1 MRNAKTRMMLLLL
14 VALVYGIALLIGGT
28 ATIAS
33 PGSSSAHTLT
43 EAPTLSRGPLDQFLD
58 AFVPSSMA
66 RLHVP
71 GVTFVAVKDGE
82 VLTMRGFGYSDIEA
96 GKGVDPAA
104 TVFRAASVSKVFTGM
119 AVMQLA
125 EQGIVDL
132 DEDVNTY
139 IKGFRIPPTYPEP
152 ITLRR
157 LLTHT
162 AGFDE
167 RNLGMSE
174 FGSRVY
180 PRLGE
185 YLAAELPPR
194 IRPAGQEIQYS
205 NHGVTLA
212 GYVVE
217 CASGMPFADYVAEK
231 ILAPLGMECSD
242 FRLTPDIEQR
252 LSSSYQ
258 WRRGKYVKAPYVH
271 INVTPA
277 GALMTTAADMAKFM
291 MANLAGGELGG
302 ARMLGAE
309 YVEAMQ
315 TQQFTNDPRV
325 PGIGFAWLMGR
336 RNGRRVVVHGG
347 DLWEFSTQ
355 LLLAPDE
362 NLGLFVSGNSS
373 GAAPLADELVKVF
386 FDTFFPSLE
395 AADAS
400 STVQPAGNMSAL
412 GALDMAGDP
421 RELAGVYRMTRHPV
435 TTADK
440 AISLLTQ
447 FRVTAQDDGTLT
459 LAFPAGYG
467 MPMTTWAPAG
477 PGLYRDTAGDDLMA
491 FDDRK
496 TAAVQA
502 RPSRMYIG
510 TWAFEKVPVYE
521 TASYTLAAVAAM
533 AVVFVWA
540 VLAWVFGRKVSGL
553 AAVLGLVNLAAIAGI
568 AGSLLAIPAWEL
580 TTAVPQTTRAAL
592 ALPLAGAALALA
604 LVWQN
609 IRRIAAEKRR
619 QRWTFYSRRTRT
631 GLTGTVLPWLVIAV
645 DGAFMWLLHTWNLLG
660 WRF

>member
-1 MRNAKTRMMLLLL
+1 MRSVKTRIVLLALA
-14 VALVYGIALLIGGT
+14 ALVYGIALLIGGT
-28 ATIAS
+28 AAIAS
-33 PGSSSAHTLT
+33 PGLSSAHTLPEVPALT
-43 EAPTLSRGPLDQFLD
+43 RGSLDQFLD
-58 AFVPSSMA
+58 AFVPSAMA

-82 VLTMRGFGYSDIEA
+82 ILTMRGFGYSDIEA
-96 GKGVDPAA
+96 GKGVDPAT

-125 EQGIVDL
+125 ERGIVGL
-132 DEDVNTY
+132 DEDVNAY
-139 IKGFRIPPTYPEP
+139 VKGFRIPATYPEP

-194 IRPAGQEIQYS
+194 IRPAGQETQYS
-205 NHGVTLA
+205 NHGVALA

-217 CASGMPFADYVAEK
+217 CASGLPFAEYVAEN
-231 ILAPLGMECSD
+231 ILTPLGMEHSD
-242 FRLTPDIEQR
+242 FQLTPGIEQR

-258 WRRGKYVKAPYVH
+258 WRRGKYVKVPYVH
-271 INVTPA
+271 INVAPA

-291 MANLAGGELGG
+291 MANLAGGVLDE
-302 ARMLGAE
+302 ARVLGAE

-325 PGIGFAWLMGR
+325 PGIGYTWLMGR
-336 RNGRRVVVHGG
+336 RNGRRVVLHGG

-373 GAAPLADELVKVF
+373 GAAPLADELVKTF
-386 FDTFFPSLE
+386 FDTFFPPLE
-395 AADAS
+395 TEDAS
-400 STVQPAGNMSAL
+400 GAAQPAGDMSTL
-412 GALDMAGDP
+412 GSADMAGDP
-421 RELAGVYRMTRHPV
+421 RELAGIYRMTRRPV

-467 MPMTTWAPAG
+467 VPMTTWAPAG
-477 PGLYRDTAGDDLMA
+477 PRLYRDTAGDDLMA
-491 FDDRK
+491 FDRK
-496 TAAVQA
+496 A

-510 TWAFEKVPVYE
+510 TWAFERVPVYE
-521 TASYTLAAVAAM
+521 TASFTLAAVAVM
-533 AVVFVWA
+533 AAVFVWA
-540 VLAWVFGRKVSGL
+540 VMAWVFGRKVSGL
-553 AAVLGLVNLAAIAGI
+553 VAALGLVNLAAIAGI
-568 AGSLLAIPAWEL
+568 AGSLLAIPGWEL
-580 TTAVPQTTRAAL
+580 TTAVPQMTKAAL

-604 LVWQN
+604 LVLQT
-609 IRRIAAEKRR
+609 IKRITAEKRR
-619 QRWTFYSRRTRT
+619 QRWTFYSRRTSR
-631 GLTGTVLPWLVIAV
+631 GLTEIVLPWLVIAA
-645 DGAFMWLLHTWNLLG
+645 DGAFIWLLHTWNLLG

>member
-1 MRNAKTRMMLLLL
+1 
-14 VALVYGIALLIGGT
+14 
-28 ATIAS
+28 
-33 PGSSSAHTLT
+33 
-43 EAPTLSRGPLDQFLD
+43 
-58 AFVPSSMA
+58 MA

-82 VLTMRGFGYSDIEA
+82 ILTMRGFGYSDIEA
-96 GKGVDPAA
+96 GKGVDPAT

-205 NHGVTLA
+205 NHGVALA

-217 CASGMPFADYVAEK
+217 CASGLPFADYVAEK
-231 ILAPLGMECSD
+231 ILAPLGMERSD
-242 FRLTPDIEQR
+242 FRLTPDIEQH

-258 WRRGKYVKAPYVH
+258 WRRGKYVEAPYVH
-271 INVTPA
+271 INVAPA
-277 GALMTTAADMAKFM
+277 RALMTTAADMAKFM
-291 MANLAGGELGG
+291 IANLAGGELDG
-302 ARMLGAE
+302 ARVLGAE

-325 PGIGFAWLMGR
+325 PGIGYAWFMGR
-336 RNGRRVVVHGG
+336 RNGLRVVVHGG

-362 NLGLFVSGNSS
+362 SFGLFVSGNSS
-373 GAAPLADELVKVF
+373 GAAPLANELVRAL
-386 FDTFFPSLE
+386 FDAFFPSPD

-400 STVQPAGNMSAL
+400 GAVQPAGGASAF
-412 GALDMAGDP
+412 GAADMVGDP
-421 RELAGVYRMTRHPV
+421 RELAGVYRTTRRPL

-447 FRVTAQDDGTLT
+447 FRVAARDDGTLT
-459 LAFPAGYG
+459 LAFPPGYG
-467 MPMTTWAPAG
+467 MPMATWTPAG
-477 PGLYRDTAGDDLMA
+477 PGLYRDTASDDLMA
-491 FDDRK
+491 FDDWK
-496 TAAVQA
+496 TVAAKA

-510 TWAFEKVPVYE
+510 AWAFERVPVYE
-521 TASYTLAAVAAM
+521 TAAFTLAAVAGI

-540 VLAWVFGRKVSGL
+540 VLAWVFGRRVSGL

-568 AGSLLAIPAWEL
+568 AGSLLAIPGWEL
-580 TTAVPQTTRAAL
+580 TTAVPQMTKAAL

-604 LVWQN
+604 LALQT
-609 IRRIAAEKRR
+609 IKCITAEKRR
-619 QRWTFYSRRTRT
+619 QRWTFYSRRTHR
-631 GLTGTVLPWLVIAV
+631 GLTAIVLPWLAIAA
-645 DGAFMWLLHTWNLLG
+645 DGTFIWLLYTWNLLG

>member
-1 MRNAKTRMMLLLL
+1 MRNAKTRTALLFAA
-14 VALVYGIALLIGGT
+14 VVYGVALLISGT
-28 ATIAS
+28 AAIAS
-33 PGSSSAHTLT
+33 PGLSSANTPA
-43 EAPTLSRGPLDQFLD
+43 EAQMLSRETLDQFLD
-58 AFVPSSMA
+58 AFVPSAMA

-71 GVTFVAVKDGE
+71 GITFVAVKDGE
-82 VLTMRGFGYSDIEA
+82 ILTMRGFGYSDIEA
-96 GKGVDPAA
+96 GKGVDPA
-104 TVFRAASVSKVFTGM
+104 TTGFRAASVSKVFTGI

-125 EQGIVDL
+125 ERGIVDL
-132 DEDVNTY
+132 GEDVNTY
-139 IKGFRIPPTYPEP
+139 IKGFRIPATYPEP
-152 ITLRR
+152 ITLRH

-174 FGSRVY
+174 FGSKVY

-205 NHGVTLA
+205 NHGAALA

-217 CASGMPFADYVAEK
+217 CVGGMPFADYVAGK
-231 ILAPLGMECSD
+231 ILAPLGMERSG
-242 FRLTPDIEQR
+242 FRLTPDIEQH

-258 WRRGKYVKAPYVH
+258 WRRGEYVKVPYVH
-271 INVTPA
+271 INVAPA

-291 MANLAGGELGG
+291 IANLAGDRLDG
-302 ARMLGAE
+302 AHVLGAE
-309 YVEAMQ
+309 SMEAMQ

-325 PGIGFAWLMGR
+325 PGIGYAWLMGR
-336 RNGRRVVVHGG
+336 RNGRRVVLHGG

-373 GAAPLADELVKVF
+373 GAAPLADELVKAL
-386 FDTFFPSLE
+386 FDTFFPPLE
-395 AADAS
+395 AAEAS
-400 STVQPAGNMSAL
+400 GAVQPAGGASAL
-412 GALDMAGDP
+412 GVADMAGDP
-421 RELAGVYRMTRHPV
+421 RELAGVYRTTRRPL

-440 AISLLTQ
+440 AVSLLTQ
-447 FRVTAQDDGTLT
+447 FRVAARDDGTLT
-459 LAFPAGYG
+459 LAFPPGYG
-467 MPMTTWAPAG
+467 MPMATWTPAG
-477 PGLYRDTAGDDLMA
+477 PGLYRDTAGDDIMA
-491 FDDRK
+491 FDHWK
-496 TAAVQA
+496 AVAGKA

-510 TWAFEKVPVYE
+510 TWAFERVPVYE
-521 TASYTLAAVAAM
+521 TASFTLATVAVI

-540 VLAWVFGRKVSGL
+540 VMAWVFGRRVSGL

-568 AGSLLAIPAWEL
+568 AGSLLAIPGWEL
-580 TTAVPQTTRAAL
+580 TTAVPQMTRAAL
-592 ALPLAGAALALA
+592 ALPPAGAVLAPA

-619 QRWTFYSRRTRT
+619 QRWTFYSRRTTR
-631 GLTGTVLPWLVIAV
+631 GLTAIVLPWLVIAA
-645 DGAFMWLLHTWNLLG
+645 DGAFIWLLHTWNLLG